1 MFWINNRWLQ
11 KFEWEVFLLDNKTQ
25 AYSTDLSMGF
35 SAYTKIQ
42 LLSSKDSM
50 QTLPFR
56 RKSKRKKKKEKKKR
70 AETLFSK
77 TLLSQILLHWGNLG
91 LFLFILMFLNIALH
105 HWVERTILYFK
116 FWEKKKKHNSLILFM
131 RCNTVCR

>member
-1 MFWINNRWLQ
+1 
-11 KFEWEVFLLDNKTQ
+11 
-25 AYSTDLSMGF
+25 MGF

-77 TLLSQILLHWGNLG
+77 TLLSQILLH
-91 LFLFILMFLNIALH
+91 
-105 HWVERTILYFK
+105 
-116 FWEKKKKHNSLILFM
+116 
-131 RCNTVCR
+131 